1 MEAGDLRSIL
11 NELWLKE
18 GTVAAFMD
26 LFFFFNCF
34 CLFLSLF
41 LIVWHIF
48 NLHLW
53 TRTQTV
59 YTSSEFQLPTHGF
72 PL

>member
-26 LFFFFNCF
+26 LFFKTAFVCF
-34 CLFLSLF
+34 LVCF
-41 LIVWHIF
+41 
-48 NLHLW
+48 
-53 TRTQTV
+53 
-59 YTSSEFQLPTHGF
+59 
-72 PL
+72 

>member
-26 LFFFFNCF
+26 LFFFKLL
-34 CLFLSLF
+34 LFVS
-41 LIVWHIF
+41 
-48 NLHLW
+48 
-53 TRTQTV
+53 
-59 YTSSEFQLPTHGF
+59 
-72 PL
+72 

>member
-26 LFFFFNCF
+26 LFLKTAFVCF
-34 CLFLSLF
+34 LFCF
-41 LIVWHIF
+41 
-48 NLHLW
+48 
-53 TRTQTV
+53 
-59 YTSSEFQLPTHGF
+59 
-72 PL
+72 